1 MATMTEI
8 TLDKRVDD
16 LREETTRGFTKTDA
30 RIDDLREE
38 THRGFA
44 RVDQR
49 FEEQA
54 RRIDQRFAQV
64 DQRFDEQARNTSQR
78 FDRVEGDI
86 RELRGDLHREVNG
99 LRTEMKDGFA
109 ALDSKFDAKF
119 DSLNRTIVWL
129 LGGSLSVVSAGIL
142 AAVFHALF

>member
-16 LREETTRGFTKTDA
+16 LREETRQ
-30 RIDDLREE
+30 
-38 THRGFA
+38 GFA
-44 RVDQR
+44 QVDQHFAQIDRR
-49 FEEQA
+49 FEEQNHQ
-54 RRIDQRFAQV
+54 IDLRFAQVDRRFEEQNHQV
-64 DQRFDEQARNTSQR
+64 DQRFD
-78 FDRVEGDI
+78 RVESDI
-86 RELRGDLHREVNG
+86 RE